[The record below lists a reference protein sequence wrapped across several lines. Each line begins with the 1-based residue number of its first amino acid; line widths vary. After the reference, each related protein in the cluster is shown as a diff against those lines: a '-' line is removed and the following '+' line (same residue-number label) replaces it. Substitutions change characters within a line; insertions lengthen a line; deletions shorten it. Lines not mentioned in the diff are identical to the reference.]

1 MPQMEKEVDGDWMPT
16 LTPIIPSWELMR
28 VLGNLGCSQRG
39 KLWGRGSLSGSYF
52 GLRSK
57 VSEKWRINTL

>member
-39 KLWGRGSLSGSYF
+39 KLRGGGGHFLGVI
-52 GLRSK
+52 LA
-57 VSEKWRINTL
+57 

>member
-39 KLWGRGSLSGSYF
+39 KLRGGGVTFWELFWPEIKGF
-52 GLRSK
+52 RE
-57 VSEKWRINTL
+57 VEN